1 MKKVLWVAMAMMF
14 LLCVLIIGVFAAE
27 AGSESVT
34 VYVTISDETG
44 MLVLSQEAISVTDSD
59 SDGVLSIN
67 DALYVSHEVCYEGGA
82 AEGYASSEGQYGLC
96 MDKLWGASNGGSYGY
111 YVNNAPAWSL
121 VGPVKDGDYVN
132 AFIYTDLIAWS
143 DTYCYF
149 DVNTALA
156 DENGDVTLTL
166 SAQGYDE
173 SYNPIVIPVE
183 GAVITI
189 DGEATEYVTD
199 AEGKAKIALRES
211 GTHIISATSEAQTL
225 VPPVCKVT
233 FTQSE
238 QSPVQTESD
247 GESDTFALIDT
258 ASDAGGEEPE
268 ENNTA
273 FTVVIV
279 AAVLVL
285 AILVFCVIKRR
296 RTNEE

>member
-1 MKKVLWVAMAMMF
+1 MKKVLWVAMVMLF
-14 LLCVLIIGVFAAE
+14 LLCALSISAFAEE
-27 AGSESVT
+27 ADSEPVT

-44 MLVLSQEAISVTDSD
+44 TLVLSQEAISVTDAD
-59 SDGVLSIN
+59 EDGILSIN
-67 DALYVSHEVCYEGGA
+67 DALYAAHEATYEGGA
-82 AEGYASSEGQYGLC
+82 SEGYASSEGQYGLS
-96 MDKLWGASNGGSYGY
+96 MDKLWGISNGGSYGY
-111 YVNNAPAWSL
+111 YVNNASALNL
-121 VGPVKDGDYVN
+121 VDPVKDGDYLN
-132 AFIYTDLIAWS
+132 AFIYTDLTSWS

-156 DENGDVTLTL
+156 DENGEVTLTL

-183 GAVITI
+183 GAVMTI

-199 AEGKAKIALRES
+199 AEGKAKIALGES
-211 GTHIISATSEAQTL
+211 GTHIISAASETQTL

-233 FTQSE
+233 FAESE

-247 GESDTFALIDT
+247 GESDTFAPIDT
-258 ASDAGGEEPE
+258 ASDADGEEPE

-279 AAVLVL
+279 ATVLVL

-296 RTNEE
+296 RINEE